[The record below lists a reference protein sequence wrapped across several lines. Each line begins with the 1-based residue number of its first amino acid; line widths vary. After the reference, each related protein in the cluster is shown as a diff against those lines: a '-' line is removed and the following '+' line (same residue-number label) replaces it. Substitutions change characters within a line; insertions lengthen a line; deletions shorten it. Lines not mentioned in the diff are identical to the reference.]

1 MQRTFSAFVK
11 NDYAKYPFLKAA
23 IKHIQKLNLK
33 IQDLTDPDNENI
45 LKRAQQ
51 RLEEAILDNIV
62 SLDPQHVDIEIVSF
76 PVAVTLAIA
85 TKDSFIKKRYALAEA
100 NRAYEEL
107 LLEPKEKIIQLAENF
122 DWKIAVAND
131 VSLPYDF
138 AVSFVDYL
146 RNTTHLKETR
156 WKLANRMLSNGVV
169 YLRLDDV
176 TRLLKEEVRRHIEQR
191 LDVQDLPVLP
201 AKLIEI
207 AEKMKKLVEETIGK
221 PEREGF
227 PTTITQTAFPPCIQ
241 SLYQAFT
248 TGKHLS
254 HIGRFTLTA
263 FLANI
268 GMPTESIIDLFKSFS
283 DYSERM
289 TRYQVEHIA
298 GEKGS
303 RTRYVP
309 PKCETLKTHGICIN
323 PDELCQRIYHPLTY
337 YRRKIQKIAS
347 QSHNGEE

>member
-1 MQRTFSAFVK
+1 MQRTFSAFAK

-23 IKHIQKLNLK
+23 IKHIQTLDLK
-33 IQDLTDPDNENI
+33 IQDLIDPDNASI
-45 LKRAQQ
+45 LERAQQ
-51 RLEEAILDNIV
+51 RLEEAILDSIV
-62 SLDPQHVDIEIVSF
+62 SLDLKHVDIEIVSF
-76 PVAVTLAIA
+76 PVAVMLAIA

-107 LLEPKEKIIQLAENF
+107 LLEPREKIIQLAENF
-122 DWKIAVAND
+122 EWKIAATHD
-131 VSLPYDF
+131 SGLPYEF
-138 AVSFVDYL
+138 TVSFVDYL
-146 RNTTHLKETR
+146 RNTTHLRETQ
-156 WKLANRMLSNGVV
+156 WKLVNRMLKTGTV
-169 YLRLDDV
+169 YLRMDDV

-191 LDVQDLPVLP
+191 LDTEELPVLP
-201 AKLIEI
+201 AKMIEI

-221 PEREGF
+221 TEREGF
-227 PTTITQTAFPPCIQ
+227 PRTVTQTAFPPCIQ
-241 SLYQAFT
+241 SLYQAFS

-263 FLANI
+263 FLASI

-309 PKCETLKTHGICIN
+309 PKCETLKTHGVCVN

-337 YRRKIQKIAS
+337 YRRKLQR
-347 QSHNGEE
+347 